1 MLFPHIK
8 IFIMDLL
15 GLAHPCDSSCES
27 KLTALGTYP
36 LCMVEPVE
44 TVLKAIQGITE
55 YIPAMQELFTCTL
68 EVNIDKELD
77 YQATLQ
83 WGWSLPKK
91 DETQNHTST
100 YLFNVLLYPRIRAAS
115 HCLRLIETA
124 VDISSKALHSAA
136 DKHNIQTTKVL
147 VAFQQM
153 LVLKRSLQCILKML
167 FSAGRFIL
175 TEIPDFA
182 KEISKLIIDPLR
194 TLTAFDIDF
203 GRIKEVKL
211 KDFLLLDREKYIN
224 DEVMNYFCVKWTRRQ
239 PTKRVIAL
247 TTFFSA
253 KVLFEHGNPRGEV
266 YDRLSEDSLKYC
278 KAAKVFFVPIHEPS
292 GHWYSALIDYEGQK
306 IEIFDSWGATYE
318 KNSGRDVK
326 DQKHAPLMLVLMW
339 AAELWSSIRG
349 VEPTDKPTVLL
360 GDNKDSGWTFD
371 PHALVAF
378 QDNCFDCGIH
388 VLDHLDRILRGENL
402 NWKDKPSMDHRH

>member
-1 MLFPHIK
+1 MLS
-8 IFIMDLL
+8 IMDHL
-15 GLAHPCDSSCES
+15 GLARPCDSSCES

-55 YIPAMQELFTCTL
+55 YIPAMQELFACTP
-68 EVNIDKELD
+68 EVNVDKELD

-91 DETQNHTST
+91 ETQNRTST

-115 HCLRLIETA
+115 DCLRLIETA
-124 VDISSKALHSAA
+124 VDISSEALHSAA
-136 DKHNIQTTKVL
+136 DKHNVQTTEVL
-147 VAFQQM
+147 VALQRM

-175 TEIPDFA
+175 MEIPDFA
-182 KEISKLIIDPLR
+182 KEISKLIIDP
-194 TLTAFDIDF
+194 
-203 GRIKEVKL
+203 
-211 KDFLLLDREKYIN
+211 EKYVN
-224 DEVMNYFCVKWTRRQ
+224 DEVMNYFCVKWTRRR

-253 KVLFEHGNPRGEV
+253 KVLFEHGNLRGEV

-278 KAAKVFFVPIHEPS
+278 KAAKRCTGLSCFDKVFVPIHEPS

-306 IEIFDSWGATYE
+306 IENFDSWGATYE
-318 KNSGRDVK
+318 KNSGRDIK

-339 AAELWSSIRG
+339 AAELWSSIRS

-378 QDNCFDCGIH
+378 QDNCFNCGIH

-402 NWKDKPSMDHRH
+402 NRKDKPSMDHRHQSFLLERLLLAQELYDDAKSPTII

>member
-1 MLFPHIK
+1 
-8 IFIMDLL
+8 
-15 GLAHPCDSSCES
+15 
-27 KLTALGTYP
+27 
-36 LCMVEPVE
+36 MVEPVE

-55 YIPAMQELFTCTL
+55 YIPAMQELFACTP
-68 EVNIDKELD
+68 EVNVDKELD

-91 DETQNHTST
+91 ETQNRTS
-100 YLFNVLLYPRIRAAS
+100 
-115 HCLRLIETA
+115 
-124 VDISSKALHSAA
+124 
-136 DKHNIQTTKVL
+136 
-147 VAFQQM
+147 
-153 LVLKRSLQCILKML
+153 
-167 FSAGRFIL
+167 RFIL

-182 KEISKLIIDPLR
+182 KEISKLIIDPLQ

-211 KDFLLLDREKYIN
+211 KDFLSLDQEKYVN
-224 DEVMNYFCVKWTRRQ
+224 DEVMNYFCVKWTRRR

-253 KVLFEHGNPRGEV
+253 KVLFEHGNLRGEV

-278 KAAKVFFVPIHEPS
+278 KAAKACLVSIKFSCQSMNRV
-292 GHWYSALIDYEGQK
+292 DT
-306 IEIFDSWGATYE
+306 EIFDSWGATYE
-318 KNSGRDVK
+318 KNSGRDIK

-339 AAELWSSIRG
+339 AAELWSSICG
-349 VEPTDKPTVLL
+349 VEPMDKPTVLL
-360 GDNKDSGWTFD
+360 RDNKDSGWTFN

-402 NWKDKPSMDHRH
+402 NRKDKPSMDHHHRLFLLECLLLAQELYDDAKSPTII